1 VSKTPQVMPN
11 LAATRHKKHG
21 LLSALPTDWAG
32 ESASRARDSV
42 PLFQYP
48 AMMVSPMQG
57 ALLDAVIA
65 WRGSSTLRVIDPF
78 VGSGTTMLE
87 TRRRGLEFTGVDINP
102 LAILLCRVETGVADA
117 YAIEAHAEKVVARAE
132 RALPSTTRPCG
143 AWATKWY
150 RPDVALGMAALQQA
164 IRSVPYLEVRR
175 ALWVALGEL
184 ARVVGNHRPGAP
196 KLQTRPVEELNR
208 EIDVLARFS
217 ALALRTA
224 AVVGERNE
232 EMLSLPTPAPRLLLN
247 DARRLPCLD
256 TKADLLL
263 TSPPYGDNHTTMPYG
278 QVAFLPLRWIDL
290 ADIDPDCDRRL
301 TSASKTLDTASLGGS
316 LRIDQAAIA
325 RTVERSRSLGR
336 VLNTMRGA
344 PAHARTR
351 TAGFFCDLDEAFAAI
366 TRQLAPDA
374 HAVLTLGSKT
384 TYGVSVPTTSIVEEL
399 LEARG
404 YRTLE
409 LLKRRLERN
418 RRLPMRN
425 ERAGLI
431 CEETVLVMQRGD

>member
-11 LAATRHKKHG
+11 LAATRHKKNG

-65 WRGSSTLRVIDPF
+65 WRDRPPRVIDPF

-87 TRRRGLEFTGVDINP
+87 ACRRGLQFTGVDINP
-102 LAILLCRVETGVADA
+102 LAILLCRVEAGEADA
-117 YAIEAHAEKVVARAE
+117 YAIEDQAEKVLAQAKRS
-132 RALPSTTRPCG
+132 LPSTTRPCG

-150 RPDVALGMAALQQA
+150 RPDVALGMAALQAA
-164 IRSVPYLEVRR
+164 IRDVADVAVRR
-175 ALWVALGEL
+175 ALWVALAEL

-196 KLQTRPVEELNR
+196 KLQTRPVEELAR
-208 EIDVLARFS
+208 EIDVFARFAS
-217 ALALRTA
+217 LALRTA
-224 AVVGERNE
+224 AVIAERNE
-232 EMLSLPTPAPRLLLN
+232 EMRKAPAPSPHLLLD
-247 DARRLPCLD
+247 DARRLSNLEW
-256 TKADLLL
+256 KADLLL

-278 QVAFLPLRWIDL
+278 QVAFLPLRWIDVS
-290 ADIDPDCDRRL
+290 DIDPNFDRTL

-316 LRIDQAAIA
+316 LRTNATAVGRTIA
-325 RTVERSRSLGR
+325 SSKSLAR
-336 VLNTMRGA
+336 VLDALGAA
-344 PAHARTR
+344 PAQARVR
-351 TAGFFCDLDEAFAAI
+351 TAGFFSDLDEAFAAI
-366 TRQLAPDA
+366 TGQLAPDA

-425 ERAGLI
+425 ERSGLI
-431 CEETVLVMQRGD
+431 CEETVLVMQRAG